1 MALLISLDKT
11 NIGIPLADTYAR
23 ITLMRCDKEQ
33 TLLQVSHYANADAR
47 NTNALPV
54 YDQTF
59 LAPTSELQPGS
70 NPLAIGYSWLKTQ
83 SEYAG
88 ALDC

>member
-23 ITLMRCDKEQ
+23 ITFMRCDKEQ
-33 TLLQVSHYANADAR
+33 ALLQVSHYANADAR
-47 NTNALPV
+47 NANALPV

-59 LAPTSELQPGS
+59 FAPTSELQLG
-70 NPLAIGYSWLKTQ
+70 NDPLAIGYSWLKTQ
-83 SEYAG
+83 SEYSG
-88 ALDC
+88 AVDC